1 MSMWRARGKGIGR
14 GEQEQERSKRARVRI
29 LCWLKKIHRLVVAIW
44 IEGSQPTISD
54 MGFLL

>member
-1 MSMWRARGKGIGR
+1 MWRARGKGIGR

-29 LCWLKKIHRLVVAIW
+29 LCWLKKIHKLVVAIW